1 MIENTFTET
10 ERVQENKQIHSKIG
24 KTWFFDLDGTL
35 LRNTSNEKL
44 DSLIS
49 QHGKSSH
56 RQEEALS
63 SSKQFI
69 KNIPKSDRI
78 VLTTA
83 RSKKHKEH
91 TIKVLEYV
99 GIKYDQIIFDIP
111 SGARILVND
120 IKPKG
125 AVKNNHE
132 IKTAFAINLKRNE
145 GLKKEHLDEYLRV

>member
-1 MIENTFTET
+1 MIENTFTEN
-10 ERVQENKQIHSKIG
+10 ERIEENKQIHSKMG

-35 LRNTSNEKL
+35 LKSTSNEKL
-44 DSLIS
+44 DQMIS
-49 QHGKSSH
+49 KHGKTSH
-56 RQEEALS
+56 RQEEALM

-69 KNIPKSDRI
+69 KNIPKCDKI

-83 RSKKHKEH
+83 RANRHKDH
-91 TIKVLEYV
+91 TIRVLEYV
-99 GIKYDQIIFDIP
+99 GIKYDQIIFDI
-111 SGARILVND
+111 SAGARILVND

-145 GLKKEHLDEYLRV
+145 ELKKEHLNEYLRV